1 MNGPVQLQ
9 RQHFSIAR
17 AAEYFTPEGLQKET
31 GQPVGQFLHVILK
44 ELTDN
49 ALDAAERAGNAP
61 EVNIEFQSMGSCRMR
76 LTIHDNGPGIPSEVV
91 EKLLNFAYRTSDK
104 AAYRAPLRGAQGNA
118 LKTVLG
124 IPVALGDP
132 RGRLTIEAA
141 SVRHDIEI
149 WITPAGEV
157 KHVHTQTPAATT
169 GTRIE
174 ITVPPYKYGMNW
186 APGRWIY
193 AFALFN
199 PHAQIQ
205 IRELPPPFEQAES
218 DDGDLTDLLFEPTVD
233 FPSAWRK
240 FLPTDT
246 TPAHWYTGAEFA
258 TLVHLKAA
266 AQPDQ
271 PIGNFIQEFRNL
283 SRKWR
288 QVRQTVPVATV
299 GQLAEAP
306 LVISALHQ
314 AMRAAATAPSPEILG
329 RVGPDHFE
337 YRFDEAF
344 TVKPGRF
351 WYRHTFGEADGMP
364 FLVEVAIAQTEEA
377 GEIYYGLNFSVPFAD
392 PLADTLLRVDG
403 RFAHGIASFLH
414 GLGAVNNPDPDY
426 PLHVAAAVHLAM
438 PLLPTLDR
446 GKSRLAIS
454 RDLAD
459 RIAETLAKAAKT
471 LDAEFAKWRG
481 ERHAG
486 RKAAAKAAKDQER
499 AIRATWPS
507 KREAVFSLIPD
518 TYQTA
523 TENETLYLAGRDYY
537 YVVRPPFTAME
548 VRPSTKRNGDKSTEL
563 DYGYFSQSI
572 LTDYRRDVHPLT
584 MIDYKARGIIY
595 DPHTGEESPIGDKEL
610 RDWTFPL
617 WQYNKLL
624 FIEKE
629 GIWNNLKQVGGIEF
643 AKKYDMAIIC
653 SEGYSTEA
661 VRKLMASA
669 QKGEGYQLFVWHDAD
684 PYGYNIARTL
694 AEETRRMPGHS
705 IQVYD
710 LGLRLESA
718 INARYQSETFT
729 RRNAL
734 PSTVSFTPYELEKFT
749 GRKVELQK
757 GKVEYQDCI
766 RVEINA
772 IPIRQRIP
780 YLEAQLA
787 AIENLLPK
795 VKPPSSI
802 LKKRAEEVLHKILKE
817 KVRDEVESRLNLDGL
832 VDEALKRIGTTFT
845 FNEEGLS
852 QSIDEQFESKP
863 ECSWREA
870 LKEHIDCKL
879 DSTKVDIKGAVTTAI
894 AEARM
899 EEEDDDP
906 TEETAP

>member
-1 MNGPVQLQ
+1 MSAYLE
-9 RQHFSIAR
+9 REHFSIAR
-17 AAEYFTPEGLQKET
+17 AAEYFTPDGLQKET
-31 GQPVGQFLHVILK
+31 GQPVGQFFHVILK
-44 ELTDN
+44 ELIDN
-49 ALDAAERAGNAP
+49 ALDAAEKVGVAP
-61 EVNIEFQSMGSCRMR
+61 EVNIEFQSMGGYRMR
-76 LTIHDNGPGIPSEVV
+76 LAIHDNGHGIPPAVV
-91 EKLLNFAYRTSDK
+91 EKLLDFAYRTSDK

-157 KHVHTQTPAATT
+157 KHIHTQTPAVTT

-174 ITVPPYKYGMNW
+174 ITIPPYKYGGMNW
-186 APGRWIY
+186 ASVRWLY

-199 PHAQIQ
+199 PHARLQ
-205 IRELPPPFEQAES
+205 IRELPPPFELAKS
-218 DDGDLTDLLFEPTVD
+218 DAADLTDLSFDPTVD
-233 FPSAWRK
+233 FPGAWRK

-266 AQPDQ
+266 VHPDQ
-271 PIGNFIQEFRNL
+271 PIGEFIQEFRNL

-288 QVRQTVPVATV
+288 QVRQAVSVETV

-306 LVISALHQ
+306 ASIPALHQ

-329 RVGPDHFE
+329 RVGPDHFQ

-344 TVKPGRF
+344 TVKPSRF

-377 GEIYYGLNFSVPFAD
+377 GEIYYGLNFSVPFSD

-403 RFAHGIASFLH
+403 GRFAYGIASFLH

-426 PLHVAAAVHLAM
+426 PLHVAAAVHLVM
-438 PLLPTLDR
+438 PLLPALDR

-459 RIAETLAKAAKT
+459 RIAETLAKTAKT

-486 RKAAAKAAKDQER
+486 RKAAVKAAEDQER
-499 AIRATWPS
+499 AIRATLPS

-518 TYQTA
+518 TYQAA

-548 VRPSTKRNGDKSTEL
+548 VRPSTKRNGDESTGL
-563 DYGYFSQSI
+563 DYGYFSQRI
-572 LTDYRRDVHPLT
+572 LIDYRRDVHPLT

-595 DPHTGEESPIGDKEL
+595 DPHTGEEMPIGDKEL

-669 QKGEGYQLFVWHDAD
+669 QKDEGYQLFVWHDAD

-694 AEETRRMPGHS
+694 AEETQRMPGHA

-718 INARYQSETFT
+718 INAGYQSETFT

-749 GRKVELQK
+749 GRKVEIQK
-757 GKVEYQDCI
+757 GKVEFQGCI

-795 VKPPSSI
+795 VKPPNSL
-802 LKKRAEEVLHKILKE
+802 LKRCAEEELRKILKE
-817 KVRDEVESRLNLDGL
+817 KVRDEVESRLNLDAL
-832 VDEALKRIGTTFT
+832 VDEALKRIGTPFT

-852 QSIDEQFESKP
+852 RSIDERFESKP
-863 ECSWREA
+863 ERSWRAA
-870 LKEHIDCKL
+870 LKEHIDGKL
-879 DSTKVDIKGAVTTAI
+879 DSTKVDIKGAVTAALTDP
-894 AEARM
+894 RM
-899 EEEDDDP
+899 ETATP
-906 TEETAP
+906 ARETAQ